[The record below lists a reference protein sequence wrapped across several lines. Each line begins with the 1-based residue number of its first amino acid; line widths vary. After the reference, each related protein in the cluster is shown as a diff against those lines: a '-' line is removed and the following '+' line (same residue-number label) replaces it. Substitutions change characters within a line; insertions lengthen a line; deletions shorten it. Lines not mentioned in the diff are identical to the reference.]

1 MSDVIRLTETN
12 FEQEVLRADLP
23 VLVDCWA
30 PWCGPCRV
38 VEPVIERIADERAG
52 ALKVAKVNVDEQ
64 PRLADLA
71 GVRGIPFL
79 VLYHNG
85 EPTAHVVGA
94 HPKNTIERALG
105 LDAPTEQAA

>member
-1 MSDVIRLTETN
+1 MRPLGPPAVFRHCESSRRAARSDRYSAPKRNEESMSDVIRLTETN

-52 ALKVAKVNVDEQ
+52 ALKVARSTSTSS
-64 PRLADLA
+64 PAS
-71 GVRGIPFL
+71 
-79 VLYHNG
+79 
-85 EPTAHVVGA
+85 PTS
-94 HPKNTIERALG
+94 RAC
-105 LDAPTEQAA
+105 AASLS